1 MKKLVLNRRDLVWEN
16 YETVWDAEDWD
27 RYVKWLAGVVKHQEE
42 NNSRA
47 TFYRDLYNLVKDLTW
62 DDVIADFNEFEE
74 NYESNKCLYIERH
87 NHQVNQNG
95 SQEDWSYKNFLH
107 DIIRE
112 AMQEE
117 LYNDGPYDTEYAD
130 DYEEDFS
137 VEVDISEGK
146 KYGR

>member
-1 MKKLVLNRRDLVWEN
+1 MKKLVLNRQDLVWES
-16 YETVWDAEDWD
+16 YETEWDAEDWA
-27 RYVKWLAGVVKHQEE
+27 RYVKWLAGVVKQHQEE
-42 NNSRA
+42 NNSWA

-62 DDVIADFNEFEE
+62 DDVIADFKEFEE

-87 NHQVNQNG
+87 NRRVNQNG

-117 LYNDGPYDTEYAD
+117 LYNNGPYDTQYAD
-130 DYEEDFS
+130 DYEESFTCE
-137 VEVDISEGK
+137 EVKENA
-146 KYGR
+146 